1 MKKGYWIAH
10 VTVKDAEAYQ
20 EYVALD
26 TPVVERFG
34 GVFMVRGGQSIA
46 PEGAMLERHVVVEFP
61 SYEAARACYDSDDYQ
76 RAADIRRATSDS
88 QIVIVEGH

>member
-10 VTVKDAEAYQ
+10 VTVKDPEAYQ
-20 EYVALD
+20 EYVRLD
-26 TPVVERFG
+26 TPVVEQFG
-34 GVFMVRGGQSIA
+34 GVFKVRGGQSTA

-61 SYEAARACYDSDDYQ
+61 SYEVALECYNSADYQ
-76 RAADIRRATSDS
+76 RAAEIRRATSDS